1 MWRIGKR
8 SVWATLCVGSSSANS
23 ADDAVDLNIED
34 DDCVL
39 YGDAQNPLPFV
50 NSNNN
55 NNNNNNTMA

>member
-1 MWRIGKR
+1 M
-8 SVWATLCVGSSSANS
+8 WATLCVGSSSANS

-55 NNNNNNTMA
+55 NNNNNNSMA